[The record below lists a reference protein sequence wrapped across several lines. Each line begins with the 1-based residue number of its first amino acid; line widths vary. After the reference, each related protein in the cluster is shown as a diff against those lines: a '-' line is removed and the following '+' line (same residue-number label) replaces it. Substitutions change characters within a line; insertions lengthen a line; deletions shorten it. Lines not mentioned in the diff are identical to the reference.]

1 MSSSFI
7 SPFVLSSL
15 GHSSHSVLTFTR
27 VRQITSTKLTMSQDS
42 WKDRAAAKRAETLNK
57 IRPEWRLSAD
67 YLELANQQRDI
78 TGPFIEQFLDKDEI
92 SITSMTSVP
101 LLNALAERKWSA
113 VQVATAFC
121 RRAAVA
127 HQIVGY

>member
-1 MSSSFI
+1 
-7 SPFVLSSL
+7 
-15 GHSSHSVLTFTR
+15 
-27 VRQITSTKLTMSQDS
+27 MSQDS

-57 IRPEWRLSAD
+57 ILPEWRLSAD
-67 YLELANQQRDI
+67 DLERASQQREI

-92 SITSMTSVP
+92 SVTSMTSVP
-101 LLNALAERKWSA
+101 LLKALAEQKWSA

>member
-1 MSSSFI
+1 
-7 SPFVLSSL
+7 
-15 GHSSHSVLTFTR
+15 
-27 VRQITSTKLTMSQDS
+27 MSQDS

-67 YLELANQQRDI
+67 DIERANRQRDI
-78 TGPFIEQFLDKDEI
+78 TGSFIEQFLDKDEV
-92 SITSMTSVP
+92 SVTSLTSVP
-101 LLNALAERKWSA
+101 LLETLAEQKLSA

-127 HQIVGY
+127 HQIVSY